1 MKDPICC
8 LIEKL
13 TNAASK
19 LTLQHLF
26 QIVRQSQVTL
36 NNVQDWI
43 KYCGQNYKR
52 NTIIESDCF
61 QILLICWK
69 AGQFSP
75 IHDHFG
81 SRCVVKV
88 LAGTARETTYIE
100 AGDSVTTLT
109 RLYRPGT
116 VFGGEDGDIH
126 VLGNPNSANTG
137 LVTMHV
143 YVPALTHMRLFDLV
157 AGQLREVSIPTA
169 RRQVAQ
175 NVVGRFPA

>member
-1 MKDPICC
+1 MQDPVCR

-13 TNAASK
+13 TNAESK

-26 QIVRQSQVTL
+26 RIVRQSQVTL
-36 NNVQDWI
+36 KHVQDWI
-43 KYCGQNYKR
+43 EYCGLKYKR
-52 NTIIESDCF
+52 NTIIESDSF

-100 AGDSVTTLT
+100 AGGSVTTST

-126 VLGNPNSANTG
+126 FLGNPNSANTG

-143 YVPALTHMRLFDLV
+143 YAPALTQMRLFDLV
-157 AGQLREVSIPTA
+157 AGRLREVSVTHA
-169 RRQVAQ
+169 AQ
-175 NVVGRFPA
+175 QQEA

>member
-1 MKDPICC
+1 MQDPVCC
-8 LIEKL
+8 LIEDLK
-13 TNAASK
+13 NAESK
-19 LTLQHLF
+19 LTLQYLF
-26 QIVRQSQVTL
+26 QIVCQSQVTL
-36 NNVQDWI
+36 NNVRDWI
-43 KYCGQNYKR
+43 QYSGLNYKR
-52 NTIIESDCF
+52 NTIVESDMF

-100 AGDSVTTLT
+100 SGDSVTTST

-126 VLGNPNSANTG
+126 ALGNPKSAKTG

-143 YVPALTHMRLFDLV
+143 YAPILTHMRLFDLV
-157 AGQLREVSIPTA
+157 AGQLLSLIHI
-169 RRQVAQ
+169 
-175 NVVGRFPA
+175 

>member
-1 MKDPICC
+1 MQDSVCC
-8 LIEKL
+8 LIQKL
-13 TNAASK
+13 TNAESK

-26 QIVRQSQVTL
+26 QIVRQSPVSL
-36 NNVQDWI
+36 SHVQDWI
-43 KYCGQNYKR
+43 EYSGLKYKR
-52 NTIIESDCF
+52 NIIIESDRF

-88 LAGTARETTYIE
+88 LAGMARETTYVE
-100 AGDSVTTLT
+100 ASGSVRTST
-109 RLYRPGT
+109 RLYRPGN

-126 VLGNPNSANTG
+126 VLGNPSSANTG

-143 YVPALTHMRLFDLV
+143 YTPALTHMRLFDLV
-157 AGQLREVSIPTA
+157 AGQLREVSAIGA
-169 RRQVAQ
+169 AQ
-175 NVVGRFPA
+175 Q